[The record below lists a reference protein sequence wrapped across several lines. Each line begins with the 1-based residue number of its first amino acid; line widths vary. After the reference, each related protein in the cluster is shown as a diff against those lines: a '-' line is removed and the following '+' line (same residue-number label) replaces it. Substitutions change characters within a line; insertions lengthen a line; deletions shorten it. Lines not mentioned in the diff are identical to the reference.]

1 MEITSIITNAD
12 TYLACPKTRKQYQF
26 PYQKIKTRPIDDEWY
41 SNIADRWW
49 RHDNIK
55 RPLRYVADMLPVAVA
70 VDDPA
75 YAKDICRYQAAHA
88 KLYALHRILLEIGG
102 SETCLADIEED
113 IDKLLERGRY
123 YPGRSKMMPGRPSQ
137 CHANS
142 ANLWLA
148 NRDARDIRIC
158 TGYALSGD
166 GMWRQHTW
174 LVDRYQTAAQHR
186 TRIIETTTKRV
197 AYFGFEFTDDE
208 ATEFAEDNF

>member
-1 MEITSIITNAD
+1 MGTTNIIASAD
-12 TYLACPKTRKQYQF
+12 TYLAQAATRKQYQF
-26 PYQKIKTRPIDDEWY
+26 PHQKITTKPIDSERDLY
-41 SNIADRWW
+41 IADRWW
-49 RHDNIK
+49 HCGNIE
-55 RPLRYVADMLPVAVA
+55 RPLRYVADMLPAGA
-70 VDDPA
+70 AADDPA
-75 YAKDICRYQAAHA
+75 YAKTIRRYQAAHA

-123 YPGRSKMMPGRPSQ
+123 YPGRSKMMVGRPSQ

-148 NRDARDIRIC
+148 NHKARDIRIC

-174 LVDRYQTAAQHR
+174 LVDRYQTATQQR

-197 AYFGFEFTDDE
+197 AYFGFELTDDE
-208 ATEFAEDNF
+208 AAEFVEDNY